1 MQYKL
6 VLMGEEALIKLSEE
20 GKMVYLGRVG
30 RGRGSRIKAHEILN

>member
-30 RGRGSRIKAHEILN
+30 RGDEYSQNTFH